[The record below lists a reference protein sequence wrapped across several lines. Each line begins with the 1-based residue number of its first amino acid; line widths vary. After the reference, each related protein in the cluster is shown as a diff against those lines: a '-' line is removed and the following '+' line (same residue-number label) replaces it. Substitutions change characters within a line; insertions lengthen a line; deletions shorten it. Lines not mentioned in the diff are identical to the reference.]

1 MLLCIVQASIISLG
15 ILSLTNIH
23 STANTPDKRRI
34 VMEYFEFALSLRY
47 ANIATS
53 VIQALLTGI
62 DIILNVSY
70 QHQEKLLLQDY
81 TLQLAST
88 KEWLEGNDPYQ
99 HVR

>member
-1 MLLCIVQASIISLG
+1 
-15 ILSLTNIH
+15 
-23 STANTPDKRRI
+23 
-34 VMEYFEFALSLRY
+34 MEYFEFALSLRY

-81 TLQLAST
+81 TLQLAAT
-88 KEWLEGNDPYQ
+88 KNWLEGNN
-99 HVR
+99 HIKCGR